1 MSLVPP
7 AAAASMWAMVTKEI
21 EDVMGTDAEVIDV
34 VSVLVSF
41 DEMDLGGDDRI
52 NGWVLDDI
60 SAILLAS
67 DNTVCVF
74 ADLFEADVLSVVH
87 DFVGNWV
94 SVVAAVGKA
103 VLFVT

>member
-1 MSLVPP
+1 
-7 AAAASMWAMVTKEI
+7 MVTKEV
-21 EDVMGTDAEVIDV
+21 EDVRGPDAEVIDV
-34 VSVLVSF
+34 VAVSMSC
-41 DEMDLGGDDRI
+41 DEMDLGGDDMN
-52 NGWVLDDI
+52 NGLVLDDI

-74 ADLFEADVLSVVH
+74 ADLLEADVLSVVH

-94 SVVAAVGKA
+94 SVVVSVGKA